1 MDLLSCNSA
10 AKFLELL
17 ETFGVSQHVNVSTY
31 VSSHILDLIIT
42 RSSDSLFFGPVDSTL
57 MLSDNLFVECLPHF
71 PSPSFSMKTISFRKL
86 KDIDID
92 EYASKYKGVKWF
104 KFLKLFLFL

>member
-1 MDLLSCNSA
+1 
-10 AKFLELL
+10 
-17 ETFGVSQHVNVSTY
+17 
-31 VSSHILDLIIT
+31 
-42 RSSDSLFFGPVDSTL
+42 
-57 MLSDNLFVECLPHF
+57 MLSDHLFVECLPHF

-92 EYASKYKGVKWF
+92 KYASKYKGVKWF